1 MSKMTQT
8 VAKALSTGRNRTV
21 AFVSMAVTAA
31 LMVMAPVSA
40 LATETATEEGVKKVA
55 EGVGTEGVTII
66 LAILTALVALL
77 VAVIII
83 PKAVALIR
91 RFV

>member
-1 MSKMTQT
+1 MFKITRT
-8 VAKALSTGRNRTV
+8 VTEALSTGRSRAV
-21 AFVSMAVTAA
+21 AFVSMVVAAA

-55 EGVGTEGVTII
+55 EGVGTEGVAII

>member
-1 MSKMTQT
+1 MGSAILASLTMLILP
-8 VAKALSTGRNRTV
+8 VAS
-21 AFVSMAVTAA
+21 F
-31 LMVMAPVSA
+31 
-40 LATETATEEGVKKVA
+40 ATEEESATEKGVKTVA

>member
-1 MSKMTQT
+1 MKMLNTMRGKLT
-8 VAKALSTGRNRTV
+8 AILAGIIAGVTMLMLPALS
-21 AFVSMAVTAA
+21 
-31 LMVMAPVSA
+31 
-40 LATETATEEGVKKVA
+40 LATETDTEKGVKEVA
-55 EGVGTEGVTII
+55 EGVGTEGVAII